1 MYSATKQLIDFHT
14 TSFEVS
20 KIFYDT
26 DTNAPNY
33 EFKMVAPISN
43 KLDSLRFL
51 EKRVNLL
58 LPEEQAYSDRL
69 NILKNRLRQM
79 PRTDLLK
86 CAGIRTVKFMSYIC
100 LLYTSPS
107 PRD

>member
-1 MYSATKQLIDFHT
+1 MNGNLETVIPEIEEYIKMYSATKQLIEFHT

-51 EKRVNLL
+51 EIYPLHSHPFRPLL
-58 LPEEQAYSDRL
+58 
-69 NILKNRLRQM
+69 N
-79 PRTDLLK
+79 
-86 CAGIRTVKFMSYIC
+86 
-100 LLYTSPS
+100 
-107 PRD
+107 